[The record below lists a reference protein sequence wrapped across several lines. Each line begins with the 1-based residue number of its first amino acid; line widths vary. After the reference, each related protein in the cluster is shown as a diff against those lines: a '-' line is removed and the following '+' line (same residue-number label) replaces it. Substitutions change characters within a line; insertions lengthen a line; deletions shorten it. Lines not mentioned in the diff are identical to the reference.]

1 MESGTCVAYKSCTIL
16 KAFISK
22 MSEAV
27 VAQVQFLE
35 ITSGSDK
42 KQALSLLEVIND
54 KQVKVICEILLNI
67 RYGIIP
73 LSDAEKKMLKRNKT
87 LIMTLTTKGSTLK
100 SRKLTVVKN
109 KVIVWKI
116 LKIVLPKLK
125 K

>member
-1 MESGTCVAYKSCTIL
+1 MESGACVAYKSCTIL

-27 VAQVQFLE
+27 VAQMQFLE

-73 LSDAEKKMLKRNKT
+73 LNDVEKKMLKRNKT